1 MLILRTNTLNIF
13 DIMDNNTLLEL
24 LPTFTIENWET
35 IDTFRSP
42 TISVSNK
49 DKAIEKLAN
58 LWIEYPETLTK
69 EFVIWLLTQLDTKEF
84 IGDNYDKWVDDQI
97 ILFGSLEE
105 AFNDLVVRFL

>member
-1 MLILRTNTLNIF
+1 
-13 DIMDNNTLLEL
+13 MDNNTLLEL

-35 IDTFRSP
+35 IDSFRNP
-42 TISVSNK
+42 TSQVNNK

-58 LWIEYPETLTK
+58 LGIEYPETLTK
-69 EFVIWLLTQLDTKEF
+69 EFVIWLLTQLDAKVF
-84 IGDNYDKWVDDQI
+84 IWDNYDKWVDDQI